1 MCGLFAS
8 LAFEPDPKRIDIVS
22 HRGPDGR
29 GWRVFNTARGPLA
42 LGHRRLSIIDLE
54 ERSLQPMCTQDE
66 RYWLIYN
73 GEIYNYREI
82 REELTAKGVVFRTES
97 DSEVCLQAY
106 ITWGEA
112 ALQKFMG
119 MFAFLIWDARDQVL
133 FAARD
138 RFGIKPLFFLHNQN
152 GIAFGSEIKQLL
164 DLPGSGR
171 RMNLPRVWDFL
182 AAGYTDHS
190 SDTMFQ
196 GVHQL
201 RGGESLL
208 LDLTRW
214 RPGDTLPVKRYYD
227 IPRERGPAVSEAEA
241 SDRFRDLFL
250 DSVKLHLRSDVRVGS
265 CLSGGLD
272 SSSIVCAMDQML
284 KSSGAADAIHTVSA
298 CYPNKEVDEK
308 PFMDVVVQNTR
319 TEPHF
324 IYPSAENAFALAEKI
339 TWHQD
344 EPYGSTSIYS
354 QWSVFEEARRQQI
367 KVMLDGQG
375 ADEQLAGYHGSF
387 FYYAQ
392 SLINQG
398 RHLAFA
404 RMVYERWQKHGL
416 WPPDQLTTML
426 GNRAPP
432 WAVRYARQAP
442 PVDRSGDGWM
452 GSAMLDTAKPPSG
465 GGLAEVMER
474 DSLAA
479 ISDIG
484 QLCVVFVKGASLPML
499 LRYEDRNSMAHSI
512 EARVPFLDHRLVEFT
527 IQLWD
532 QHKIVGGDTKRVLR
546 SAMKGILPET
556 VRQRHDKLGFATP
569 ETAWFRGS
577 LKQLV
582 IDGVEDTLARYPGLL
597 NPGETRALMNAA
609 LEGRRPVD
617 FTLWRIVNVGLW
629 GRVFNLSL

>member
-8 LAFEPDPKRIDIVS
+8 LGYEPDPRRIDIVS

-29 GWRVFNTARGPLA
+29 GWRIFNTAQGPLA

-54 ERSLQPMCTQDE
+54 ERSLQPMASPDE
-66 RYWLIYN
+66 RYWMVYN
-73 GEIYNYREI
+73 GEVYNYREI
-82 REELTAKGVVFRTES
+82 RTELERRGVAFRTES
-97 DSEVCLQAY
+97 DSEVLLQAY
-106 ITWGEA
+106 IAWGED
-112 ALQKFMG
+112 ALHKFMG
-119 MFAFLIWDARDQVL
+119 MFAFLIWDAREQIL

-138 RFGIKPLFFLHNQN
+138 RFGIKPLFFANSPR

-164 DLPGSGR
+164 DLPGTER

-182 AAGYTDHS
+182 AAGYTDHC
-190 SDTMFQ
+190 SDTMFH
-196 GVHQL
+196 GVEQL
-201 RGGESLL
+201 RGGESLR
-208 LDLTRW
+208 LDLRKW
-214 RPGDTLPVKRYYD
+214 RLGESLPIKRYYD
-227 IPRERGPAVSEAEA
+227 IPRERGPELSEVEA
-241 SDRFRDLFL
+241 TEKFHELFV

-272 SSSIVCAMDQML
+272 SSSIVCVMDQLL
-284 KSSGAADAIHTVSA
+284 KSKGDPSPIHTVSA

-308 PFMDVVVQNTR
+308 PFMDIVVQNAN

-324 IYPSAENAFALAEKI
+324 VYPSADNAFALAEKI

-354 QWSVFEEARRQQI
+354 QWSVFEEARRQNI

-392 SLINQG
+392 SLINQ
-398 RHLAFA
+398 RQHLAFA
-404 RMVYERWQKHGL
+404 RMVYERWRKHGL
-416 WPPDQLTTML
+416 WPPDQLKNLL
-426 GNRAPP
+426 GHRAPP
-432 WAVRYARQAP
+432 WAIRYARQVA

-452 GSAMLDTAKPPSG
+452 GSALLDTAKPPSG
-465 GGLAEVMER
+465 GGLAEVMAR
-474 DSLAA
+474 DSLAP
-479 ISDIG
+479 IEDIG
-484 QLCVVFVKGASLPML
+484 QLCVAFVKGASLPML

-527 IQLWD
+527 ISLWN

-546 SAMKGILPET
+546 SAMAGILPEA

-569 ETAWFRGS
+569 ETAWFRGA
-577 LKQLV
+577 LKQMV
-582 IDGVEDTLARYPGLL
+582 IDGVEETLSRYPGLL
-597 NPGETRALMNAA
+597 NADETRALMSAA
-609 LEGRRPVD
+609 LDGRRPVD
-617 FTLWRIVNVGLW
+617 FTLWRIVNLGIW
-629 GRVFNLSL
+629 GRIFNLSL